1 MKEPQLVLKAKKALI
16 AEGHC
21 VIKIHGGQYSVGVS
35 DLLVCAKSYTY
46 GYFVALEFKL
56 PGKERRVTPLQ
67 SKFIRDV
74 RAAGGIAWVVS
85 SVEAALE
92 VCRDLPTPRK
102 GELVYECKPET

>member
-35 DLLVCAKSYTY
+35 DLLVCIQPG
-46 GYFVALEFKL
+46 GYFAALEFKL
-56 PGKERRVTPLQ
+56 PGKERNVTALQ
-67 SKFIRDV
+67 AKFIRDV
-74 RAAGGIAWVVS
+74 REAGGVAWVVS

-92 VCRDLPTPRK
+92 VCELLPTPRK
-102 GELVYECKPET
+102 EELVYECKPET